1 MNSKLKIV
9 TLKKSYNI
17 HDSALFKVR
26 SLKHLA
32 KVLLIDS
39 EKLNDLSFI
48 KDQYRIFTITGKSGK
63 EREIQNPT
71 GLLAQIHS
79 RIASLLCRI
88 KTPDY
93 LHSGKKGRS
102 NVTNAKYHTGH
113 NLQVLTVDLVDFY
126 PSTTSNKI
134 LNFFLYTMKCS
145 YKVACILT
153 TLCSYNEKL
162 PTGSQ
167 ISMPLAYFANCLMFR
182 EIEALSNK
190 HNIKMSVYVDDI
202 TFSGEKI
209 TRLFYSLIK
218 KIVVRHGHSLKHTKT
233 RYYKKSSAKLI
244 TGVVVKDA
252 NLLIRN
258 KHHQEIYQTK
268 ELLSIAILS
277 DSKEQ
282 IGSLRLKLIGKL
294 HACGSIDAKAK
305 SEAYYYQ
312 RQSIN

>member
-1 MNSKLKIV
+1 MNSRLKIV

-17 HDSALFKVR
+17 HDSALYKIR
-26 SLKHLA
+26 SLKQLA
-32 KVLLIDS
+32 KVLLIDVD
-39 EKLNDLSFI
+39 KLNDLSFA
-48 KDQYRIFTITGKSGK
+48 KDHYRIFTVIGKSGK

-102 NVTNAKYHTGH
+102 NVTNARCHTGH
-113 NLQVLTVDLVDFY
+113 NLQVLSVDLVDFY
-126 PSTTSNKI
+126 PSTNSTKI
-134 LNFFLYTMKCS
+134 LNFFLFTMKCNLR
-145 YKVACILT
+145 VAKILT

-167 ISMPLAYFANCLMFR
+167 ISMPLAFFVNNMMFS
-182 EIEALSNK
+182 EIESLSNK
-190 HNIKMSVYVDDI
+190 HKIKMSVYVDDI
-202 TFSGEKI
+202 TFSGESI
-209 TRLFYSLIK
+209 TRLFYTLIK
-218 KIVVRHGHSLKHTKT
+218 KIVLRHGHSLKHSKT
-233 RYYKKSSAKLI
+233 RYYKRNSAKLI

-252 NLLIRN
+252 SLLIRN

-268 ELLSIAILS
+268 ELLNIALQS

-282 IGSLRLKLIGKL
+282 IGSLRSKLIGKL
-294 HACGSIDAKAK
+294 HACGSIDSKAR
-305 SEAYYYQ
+305 SEAYFYQ
-312 RQSIN
+312 RQSI

>member
-17 HDSALFKVR
+17 HDSALYKVR

-39 EKLNDLSFI
+39 DKLNNLNFF
-48 KDQYRIFTITGKSGK
+48 KDQYHIFTIKGKTGK
-63 EREIQNPT
+63 EREIQNPI
-71 GLLAQIHS
+71 GLLAQVHS

-88 KTPDY
+88 NMPDY

-102 NVTNAKYHTGH
+102 NVTNAKCHAGE

-126 PSTTSNKI
+126 PSTNSEKI
-134 LNFFLYTMKCS
+134 FKFFLCTMKCS
-145 YKVACILT
+145 YKIAKILT

-167 ISMPLAYFANCLMFR
+167 ISMPLAYFANCMMFK
-182 EIEALSNK
+182 EIENLSNK
-190 HNIKMSVYVDDI
+190 HTIKMSVYVDDI

-209 TRLFYSLIK
+209 TRLFYNLIK
-218 KIVVRHGHSLKHTKT
+218 KIAIRHGHSLKHTKT
-233 RYYKKSSAKLI
+233 KYYKKNSAKLI
-244 TGVVVKDA
+244 TGVVIKDA
-252 NLLIRN
+252 NLLVRN

-268 ELLSIAILS
+268 ELLTVAMLS
-277 DSKEQ
+277 DTHEQ
-282 IGSLRLKLIGKL
+282 IASLRQKLIGKL
-294 HACGSIDAKAK
+294 HACGSIDPKAK
-305 SEAYYYQ
+305 SEAYFYQ
-312 RQSIN
+312 RQSI